1 MGEALMPVI
10 ATQDELRLTAHPLQR
25 AGAHAIAV
33 LARASGPE
41 AVTGD
46 QFQEVVRLMI
56 SDLVATSTVVKG
68 SAGWYLKGVSYNLW
82 PNCALHY
89 KNKCTPAGISAWR
102 SMPPV
107 EEWPGVPCSLCGRA
121 ACAWYGNVDVPLGAS
136 VEHRNTT
143 APGHRGTPLCFP
155 CVSSFHALPYAF
167 AAGGGLLQ
175 GVHSWDE
182 RFMARATRSAVP
194 ANRRSMAVRGDLKRG
209 SGAFAVEFA
218 ALRALRWWDRR
229 ITAGV
234 QAIQFSNS
242 TRDMRFQVEDM
253 DQALAEWLRSTASD
267 SGRRT
272 GFWYLAQSQASAK
285 VPGLRMLAWRAF
297 NQPAVIPSRAVGWLR
312 DQITVTGRIPAAV
325 PHLAPLVRT
334 YLTEVLH
341 VLEKDVG
348 HVTAVARH
356 IADVVIADGDKRL
369 KKFVVATRRPGDL
382 KSWLRGEIADWAKKR
397 PADAANA
404 PFISVPQWRTLFGS
418 GNSSWSA
425 RELLFVAVFEELCA
439 RGATVEAAD
448 ETTTDDDFK
457 SLDTIDQEE
466 S

>member
-1 MGEALMPVI
+1 MPAI
-10 ATQDELRLTAHPLQR
+10 ATQEELRLTSHPLQR
-25 AGAHAIAV
+25 AGAYAIAA
-33 LARASGPE
+33 LAKAGDPE

-46 QFQEVVRLMI
+46 QFHQVVKLMI
-56 SDLVATSTVVKG
+56 SDLIATSTVVKG
-68 SAGWYLKGVSYNLW
+68 SAGWYLKGVSYTLW

-89 KNKCTPAGISAWR
+89 KSKCTPGGIIAWR
-102 SMPPV
+102 TAPPF
-107 EEWPGVPCSLCGRA
+107 EKWPDAPCSLCGRP
-121 ACAWYGNVDVPLGAS
+121 ACAWYGNVDIPLGAS

-143 APGHRGTPLCFP
+143 APDHRGTPLCFP

-182 RFMARATRSAVP
+182 KFMARATRSAVP
-194 ANRRSMAVRGDLKRG
+194 ANRRNMAIRGDLKRG
-209 SGAFAVEFA
+209 GGAFAVEFA

-242 TRDMRFQVEDM
+242 TRDMKFQVEDM
-253 DQALAEWLRSTASD
+253 DQTLAEWLRSTASN
-267 SGRRT
+267 SERRT
-272 GFWYLAQSQASAK
+272 GFRYLAQSQASAK

-297 NQPAVIPSRAVGWLR
+297 NRPEQIPSRATGWLR
-312 DQITVTGRIPAAV
+312 DQITETGRIPAAV
-325 PHLAPLVRT
+325 PHMAPLVRT
-334 YLTEVLH
+334 YLREVLH

-348 HVTAVARH
+348 HVTTVARR
-356 IADVVIADGDKRL
+356 IADVVTADDDKRL
-369 KKFVVATRRPGDL
+369 KKFVVATRRPNDL
-382 KSWLRGEIADWAKKR
+382 KSWMRSEIADWAKKR
-397 PADAANA
+397 PAHAANN
-404 PFISVPQWRTLFGS
+404 PFISVPQWRALFDS

-439 RGATVEAAD
+439 RGATVAVTD

-457 SLDTIDQEE
+457 TLDTNDQEE